1 MESTICSIQVHVR
14 RTGEMVNINVIPST
28 TTYDAIIRK
37 VCERINE
44 PEPSHYYLALNYE
57 VELKN
62 DNIFQSQQQDGRYQL
77 IMRTRWLL
85 EYLAEKEK
93 LRNLL
98 IQERMMMNVLP
109 TSLSHAI
116 EDSSQETT
124 EMSIVSNSNAIA
136 SSSSNAN
143 SQSILHDVVHATSQ
157 QIPRQDIQNYL
168 HEAVGKTFDIMLM
181 GSPRVGKSTL
191 INAILQKD
199 AAQTHAGRNA
209 CTKEFSY
216 YEYEESYITET
227 EENTTKTSTSSIRI
241 WDSPGIEDWTILDV
255 KEYVQD
261 LINKKNPVC
270 LIFCASPGTYVELE
284 QLKGIV
290 EACKNLKVFIAMV
303 VTNMYASDEA
313 DIILKIFQDTLIR
326 HHVQKKVENNIYYY
340 GPIGLCT
347 QVNSIDYIVDDIRKK
362 PEGID
367 ELMLGI
373 MNSLS
378 DEKLL
383 QWCFA
388 IQNNAPFWAR
398 AQRQIWKF
406 YSSVKRL
413 LHY

>member
-28 TTYDAIIRK
+28 TTYDEIIRK

-62 DNIFQSQQQDGRYQL
+62 D
-77 IMRTRWLL
+77 
-85 EYLAEKEK
+85 
-93 LRNLL
+93 
-98 IQERMMMNVLP
+98 ERPNHIVL
-109 TSLSHAI
+109 
-116 EDSSQETT
+116 
-124 EMSIVSNSNAIA
+124 NSNPTA
-136 SSSSNAN
+136 SSFSNEN
-143 SQSILHDVVHATSQ
+143 NQGVPRDIVHATIQ
-157 QIPRQDIQNYL
+157 RIPRQDVQNYL
-168 HEAVGKTFDIMLM
+168 HQAVGKTFDIMLM

-199 AAQTHAGRNA
+199 VAETHAGRNA
-209 CTKEFSY
+209 WTKKFSY

-227 EENTTKTSTSSIRI
+227 ENNTIRTSTSSIRI
-241 WDSPGIEDWTILDV
+241 WDSPGIEDWTRLDV
-255 KEYVQD
+255 KTYVQD

-270 LIFCASPGTYVELE
+270 IIFCASPGTYVELE

-290 EACKNLKVFIAMV
+290 EACQNLKVFIAMV

-313 DIILKIFQDTLIR
+313 DNILQIFQDTLIH
-326 HHVQKKVENNIYYY
+326 HHVQTSVEKNIFYY
-340 GPIGLCT
+340 GHVGLCT
-347 QVNSIDYIVDDIRKK
+347 QVNSIDYVVGNIRKK
-362 PEGID
+362 SEGVD
-367 ELMLGI
+367 ELILGI
-373 MNSLS
+373 MNSLT

-398 AQRQIWKF
+398 AQRQIWEL
-406 YSSVKRL
+406 YSSFKRL
-413 LHY
+413 LGH